1 MNTDELSYTILAMA
15 PFVPTG
21 GPSKIEIHDVN
32 VDTIDSVIASL
43 SPKLWI
49 SLPQAICPEGGIT
62 VAPKRMKDL
71 TPDGIIDCVPYL
83 KDLFDAK
90 EFIKASD
97 ASGASPE
104 ETASLVRKNWP
115 DLHLDLTLPE
125 TQKEKCSGGSAID
138 DILSMVAMPG
148 GGSASDDKKAVVLW
162 LNEIDGRIR
171 TIMGHVFSDNQ
182 WRIFESA
189 WRGLEVFFKKGQKR
203 REKKVE
209 MRIVPVSY
217 DTLSSA
223 IDVIS
228 ERLDGKL
235 PGLIII
241 DVPFDQT
248 PRSQELLE
256 RIASFASTMLV
267 PTAVWITPGFLGIPK
282 WDELHKLPYLKT
294 HIDGGFFAKWHKLR
308 ESPDGNWLAALAGR
322 FLVRPSYGKDLGAKK
337 VFFEETA
344 PLWVSPVWALAALVA
359 QSIEKF
365 GWPSRFTDYMTIR
378 LSDLAVFYEPGGSA
392 YSTETL
398 FSDDRIRQ
406 FAEIGITALCG
417 VSKQDTAFFPRG
429 AVASGESLP
438 FQLLFSRIIGYLV
451 RMREH
456 APKYTDDSPTA
467 SDYVRHALERL
478 FKDAGSGLPRD
489 IDVTEGEPGENG
501 LAPIRIVFTMSE
513 DILPV
518 ARKVEFTFLW

>member
-1 MNTDELSYTILAMA
+1 MNTNELSYTIVALA
-15 PFVPTG
+15 PFVPIDG
-21 GPSKIEIHDVN
+21 SRKIEIHEVD
-32 VDTIDSVIASL
+32 VDTIDSVIESL

-62 VAPKRMKDL
+62 VAPRRMKDL
-71 TPDGIIDCVPYL
+71 TPDGVIDCVPYL
-83 KDLFDAK
+83 KNLFDAK

-97 ASGASPE
+97 ARGASPE
-104 ETASLVRKNWP
+104 EIASLVRKNWP
-115 DLHLDLTLPE
+115 DLRLDLTLPK
-125 TQKEKCSGGSAID
+125 TQKEKSSGGSPID
-138 DILSMVAMPG
+138 DILAMVAMPG
-148 GGSASDDKKAVVLW
+148 GVSAWDDKKATVSW
-162 LNEIDGRIR
+162 LNEINGRIS
-171 TIMGHVFSDNQ
+171 TIISHVFSDAQ
-182 WRIFESA
+182 WRMFESA

-223 IDVIS
+223 IDVLS
-228 ERLDGKL
+228 ERLGGKL

-256 RIASFASTMLV
+256 RITSFVSTMLV
-267 PTAVWITPGFLGIPK
+267 PTAIWIIPGFLGISK

-294 HIDGGFFAKWHKLR
+294 HMDNAFFAKWHKLR

-322 FLVRPSYGKDLGAKK
+322 FLVRPSYGKDLRARK

-365 GWPSRFTDYMTIR
+365 GWPSRFTDYMNIR
-378 LSDLAVFYEPGGSA
+378 LSDLEVFYEPGGSA

-429 AVASGESLP
+429 VVASGESLP

-456 APKYTDDSPTA
+456 APKYTDDSATA

-478 FKDAGSGLPRD
+478 FKDAGCGLPRD
-489 IDVTEGEPGENG
+489 MDVTEGEANENG
-501 LAPIRIVFTMSE
+501 LVPIRIVFTVSE